1 MSIVR
6 ITLLPITSHLP
17 SRRNRF
23 FRDDLEIVEVGVT
36 ERSVLI
42 ALQQSKGAVEVH
54 QVAVKVERGK
64 PAGLVGPVG
73 PVGRDEGVLRLQGR
87 DRLAPRSPDRLLK
100 RHRALGRQRQW
111 DRQQQT

>member
-54 QVAVKVERGK
+54 QVSV
-64 PAGLVGPVG
+64 
-73 PVGRDEGVLRLQGR
+73 
-87 DRLAPRSPDRLLK
+87 
-100 RHRALGRQRQW
+100 
-111 DRQQQT
+111 

>member
-54 QVAVKVERGK
+54 QVAVKVEL
-64 PAGLVGPVG
+64 APVR
-73 PVGRDEGVLRLQGR
+73 PVGRDKGMLRLQGR
-87 DRLAPRSPDRLLK
+87 HRLAPGRPDRLLK
-100 RHRALGRQRQW
+100 GHLTLGRQ
-111 DRQQQT
+111 